1 LQVIKKKRGR
11 IKNKMK
17 NDYSTSYRRYGN
29 ETDEKDDDADL
40 EENLMHK
47 TSKLKQITISL
58 GNEIRD
64 SNKLLNGLDADFDKS
79 KNFLDYT
86 LNRVNRLSKSGNC
99 KMYFYLILFCLFVF
113 LCLYVVIKWF

>member
-1 LQVIKKKRGR
+1 
-11 IKNKMK
+11 MK